1 MTPARYTI
9 SLVLMLA
16 SIILSGCRLSASTPP
31 PSSPTVESAMGTL
44 QAELGMIATQTAA
57 AGGGQAAT
65 PTPQPEAT
73 LEATP
78 ETPAEAS
85 PQAPQPTVEAS
96 PTPQP
101 VVVFTPTP
109 GLPATYTLQKGEFPY
124 CIARR
129 FNLNV
134 SELLSLNGLGL
145 NSVVPV
151 GFTLKI
157 PQTGNKFVGQ
167 RALLSHPTTYRVAAG
182 DTIYSIACKFGD
194 VDPNAII
201 QANNLKSP
209 YTLEPGSTIQIP

>member
-1 MTPARYTI
+1 MTPARFTFT
-9 SLVLMLA
+9 LVLVLSAM
-16 SIILSGCRLSASTPP
+16 ILSGCRLSASTPP
-31 PSSPTVESAMGTL
+31 PSSPTVDSAMGTL
-44 QAELGMIATQTAA
+44 QAELGLIATQTAA
-57 AGGGQAAT
+57 AGGGQVAS

-73 LEATP
+73 QEATP
-78 ETPAEAS
+78 EAPIEAS
-85 PQAPQPTVEAS
+85 PQVPQPTAEAS
-96 PTPQP
+96 PTPQA
-101 VVVFTPTP
+101 VVIFTPTP
-109 GLPATYTLQKGEFPY
+109 GLPATYILQKGEFPF

-145 NSVVPV
+145 NSIVPV

-157 PQTGNKFVGQ
+157 PQTGNKFDGQ

-209 YTLEPGSTIQIP
+209 YTLEPGSTVQIP